1 MLLRQVLVVR
11 QRHLAWIHIP
21 VLPATNIESIIF
33 ESDAVLRLDD
43 LREVVA
49 RAEYASIDTWIATGI
64 LIQFGVIEQLGLPE
78 VLTGHDDLLIQ
89 FREVRHIVGSRICIV
104 QLIKLIKIFICHFRK
119 LRGAELLCDSTIA
132 LLLEVL
138 GRGHLWRD
146 HLLAALAASLRLGL
160 GLARDELVPHRNLQ
174 SCIS

>member
-21 VLPATNIESIIF
+21 VLPSTNIESIIF

-64 LIQFGVIEQLGLPE
+64 LVQFGVI
-78 VLTGHDDLLIQ
+78 
-89 FREVRHIVGSRICIV
+89 
-104 QLIKLIKIFICHFRK
+104 K
-119 LRGAELLCDSTIA
+119 
-132 LLLEVL
+132 
-138 GRGHLWRD
+138 
-146 HLLAALAASLRLGL
+146 
-160 GLARDELVPHRNLQ
+160 
-174 SCIS
+174 